1 MRTYSISQISMKLYR
16 LTLALLATLAFGLTA
31 SAHTIEEQLVSDA
44 DTTIVV
50 DHVQV
55 TAIKQG
61 MVLRSEPLSATII
74 GERMASRQRISALKN
89 MAEIVPNIHIPDY
102 GSRMT
107 SSIYVRGMGARID
120 QPVIGM
126 TVDNVPLMQKNGYDM
141 ELSDIERIEVLR
153 GPQSTLY
160 GRNTMGGVVN
170 IYTLSPF
177 HYEGARIRASYSSG
191 NTLRLHAS
199 FYEQFN
205 DKWATSISAFRTASD
220 GFFPNELTGK
230 DTDWEKL
237 FGGRWKLL
245 YRNGKGLNI
254 ENTFST
260 STTEQGGYPYAF
272 IGGRSENEEGVKVGQ
287 IAYNDPCS
295 YDRLTYTDGLT
306 IQYETERHSLSSITS
321 YQFTDDDMALDN
333 DFTPLDYFTLRQAIK
348 EHVVTEDIIFRSRGE
363 RRYNYL
369 FGLYG
374 FYRAQKMEAPVLFKP
389 AGINAIMF
397 APANVA
403 TGGRVQMTAKEAMP
417 LSSDFKNP
425 NYGMAIYHES
435 SFRFGKW
442 EAKAGIRV
450 ENEHT
455 ELDYHSYGKLSYH
468 QKISMPNMPRPIES
482 EPTVD
487 LDERGSYSHSYTEV
501 LPKFSLIYRFDEN
514 RNLYASVSRGFKA
527 GGFNTQL
534 FSDILKEKLQTKAQG
549 GKYEERDIVSYKP
562 EYSWNYEVG
571 GHFLCADG
579 IVRGD
584 FSLFWIDCRDQQLT
598 VLADASAT
606 GRMMT
611 NAGRTRSLGGEF
623 SILVRPHRNLD
634 LNLTY
639 GYTNATFRR
648 YIDGEND
655 YRGNYVPFAPQHTLS
670 ASVDWT
676 IPTGVKWLGDVI
688 LHGGMRGVGKIYWNE
703 ANTVSQPYYTTFN
716 ASVRLEH
723 KNYAI
728 DFWGENLAD
737 KQFDVFYF
745 ESIGNRFVQRGRGRV
760 LGVTLSINI
769 Q

>member
-1 MRTYSISQISMKLYR
+1 MKHCKYLI
-16 LTLALLATLAFGLTA
+16 ALFSLLVPALTA
-31 SAHTIEEQLVSDA
+31 TAHTTEQPHTEAVDTMILVDG
-44 DTTIVV
+44 
-50 DHVQV
+50 VQV

-126 TVDNVPLMQKNGYDM
+126 TVDNVPLMQKNGYDL

-348 EHVVTEDIIFRSRGE
+348 EHVVTEDIIFRSRGA

-374 FYRAQKMEAPVLFKP
+374 FYRAQKMEAPVLFKTSGVDEIIFK
-389 AGINAIMF
+389 A
-397 APANVA
+397 ANQA
-403 TGGRVQMTAKEAMP
+403 SGGWVQMNALEDMP
-417 LSSDFKNP
+417 LNSEFESP
-425 NYGMAIYHES
+425 AYGFAAYHES
-435 SFRFGKW
+435 SLKFGRW
-442 EAKAGIRV
+442 EAKAGLRV
-450 ENEHT
+450 EHEQVSLDTHGSGALKYVLKMGNRPLPTEQKPVVLDTESHYKRHFT
-455 ELDYHSYGKLSYH
+455 EL
-468 QKISMPNMPRPIES
+468 
-482 EPTVD
+482 
-487 LDERGSYSHSYTEV
+487 

-527 GGFNTQL
+527 GGFNTQIY
-534 FSDILKEKLQTKAQG
+534 SDI
-549 GKYEERDIVSYKP
+549 
-562 EYSWNYEVG
+562 
-571 GHFLCADG
+571 
-579 IVRGD
+579 
-584 FSLFWIDCRDQQLT
+584 
-598 VLADASAT
+598 
-606 GRMMT
+606 
-611 NAGRTRSLGGEF
+611 
-623 SILVRPHRNLD
+623 
-634 LNLTY
+634 
-639 GYTNATFRR
+639 
-648 YIDGEND
+648 
-655 YRGNYVPFAPQHTLS
+655 
-670 ASVDWT
+670 
-676 IPTGVKWLGDVI
+676 
-688 LHGGMRGVGKIYWNE
+688 
-703 ANTVSQPYYTTFN
+703 
-716 ASVRLEH
+716 
-723 KNYAI
+723 
-728 DFWGENLAD
+728 
-737 KQFDVFYF
+737 
-745 ESIGNRFVQRGRGRV
+745 
-760 LGVTLSINI
+760 
-769 Q
+769 

>member
-1 MRTYSISQISMKLYR
+1 MKRNR
-16 LTLALLATLAFGLTA
+16 LTLALLAALVFGLTV
-31 SAHTIEEQLVSDA
+31 SAHTNEEQLAADA

-126 TVDNVPLMQKNGYDM
+126 TVDNVPLMQKNGYDL

-205 DKWATSISAFRTASD
+205 EKWATSISAFRTASD

-348 EHVVTEDIIFRSRGE
+348 EHVVTEDIIFRSRGA

-389 AGINAIMF
+389 AGINEIIFKA
-397 APANVA
+397 ANA
-403 TGGRVQMTAKEAMP
+403 SGRVNLSATEDMP
-417 LSSDFKNP
+417 LNSEFESP
-425 NYGMAIYHES
+425 AYGFAAYHES
-435 SFRFGKW
+435 SLKFGKW
-442 EAKAGIRV
+442 EAKAGLRV
-450 ENEHT
+450 EHEQVSLDTRGVGELKFNVKAGPMPFPVPQTATLDTESHYKKHFT
-455 ELDYHSYGKLSYH
+455 EL
-468 QKISMPNMPRPIES
+468 
-482 EPTVD
+482 
-487 LDERGSYSHSYTEV
+487 
-501 LPKFSLIYRFDEN
+501 LPKLSLIYRFDEN

-527 GGFNTQL
+527 GGFNTQIY
-534 FSDILKEKLQTKAQG
+534 SDILKEMLQAQAMG
-549 GKYEERDIVSYKP
+549 GAYEEKDIMSYDP

-634 LNLTY
+634 LNLAY

-670 ASVDWT
+670 AGVDWT

-723 KNYAI
+723 KSYAI

-760 LGVTLSINI
+760 LGITLSINI

>member
-1 MRTYSISQISMKLYR
+1 MKHCKYLI
-16 LTLALLATLAFGLTA
+16 ALFSLLVPALTA
-31 SAHTIEEQLVSDA
+31 TAHTTEQPHTEAVDTMILVDG
-44 DTTIVV
+44 
-50 DHVQV
+50 VQV

-126 TVDNVPLMQKNGYDM
+126 TVDNVPLMQKNGYDL

-205 DKWATSISAFRTASD
+205 EKWATSISAFRTSSD

-272 IGGRSENEEGVKVGQ
+272 IGGRSENEERAQVGQ

-389 AGINAIMF
+389 AGINEIIFKA
-397 APANVA
+397 ANA
-403 TGGRVQMTAKEAMP
+403 SGRVNLSATEDMP
-417 LSSDFKNP
+417 LNSEFESP
-425 NYGMAIYHES
+425 AYGFAAYHES
-435 SFRFGKW
+435 SLKFGKW
-442 EAKAGIRV
+442 EAKAGLRV
-450 ENEHT
+450 EHEQVSLDTRGVGELKFNVKAGPMPFPVPQTASIDTESHYNKKHFT
-455 ELDYHSYGKLSYH
+455 EL
-468 QKISMPNMPRPIES
+468 
-482 EPTVD
+482 
-487 LDERGSYSHSYTEV
+487 
-501 LPKFSLIYRFDEN
+501 LPKLSLIYRFDEN

-527 GGFNTQL
+527 GGFNTQIY
-534 FSDILKEKLQTKAQG
+534 SDILKEMLQAQAMG
-549 GKYEERDIVSYKP
+549 GAYEEKDIMSYDP

-623 SILVRPHRNLD
+623 SILVRPHRHLD
-634 LNLTY
+634 LNLAY
-639 GYTNATFRR
+639 GYTNATFRH
-648 YIDGEND
+648 YIDGEAD

-670 ASVDWT
+670 AGVDWT

>member
-1 MRTYSISQISMKLYR
+1 MKHCKYLI
-16 LTLALLATLAFGLTA
+16 ALFSLLVPALTA
-31 SAHTIEEQLVSDA
+31 TAHTTEQPHTEAVDTMILVDG
-44 DTTIVV
+44 
-50 DHVQV
+50 VQV

-126 TVDNVPLMQKNGYDM
+126 TVDNVPLMQKNGYDL

-205 DKWATSISAFRTASD
+205 EKWATSISAFRTSSD

-272 IGGRSENEEGVKVGQ
+272 IGGRSEHEEGVKVGQ

-348 EHVVTEDIIFRSRGE
+348 EHVVTEDLIFRSRGE

-389 AGINAIMF
+389 AGINEIIFKA
-397 APANVA
+397 ANA
-403 TGGRVQMTAKEAMP
+403 SGRVNLSATEDMP
-417 LSSDFKNP
+417 LNSEFDSP
-425 NYGMAIYHES
+425 AYGFAAYHES
-435 SFRFGKW
+435 SLKFGRW
-442 EAKAGIRV
+442 EAKAGLRV
-450 ENEHT
+450 EHEQVSLDTRGVGELTFDFKRGPMSNKQTASLDTESHYKRHFT
-455 ELDYHSYGKLSYH
+455 EL
-468 QKISMPNMPRPIES
+468 
-482 EPTVD
+482 
-487 LDERGSYSHSYTEV
+487 
-501 LPKFSLIYRFDEN
+501 LPKLSLIYRFD
-514 RNLYASVSRGFKA
+514 
-527 GGFNTQL
+527 
-534 FSDILKEKLQTKAQG
+534 
-549 GKYEERDIVSYKP
+549 
-562 EYSWNYEVG
+562 
-571 GHFLCADG
+571 
-579 IVRGD
+579 
-584 FSLFWIDCRDQQLT
+584 
-598 VLADASAT
+598 
-606 GRMMT
+606 
-611 NAGRTRSLGGEF
+611 
-623 SILVRPHRNLD
+623 
-634 LNLTY
+634 
-639 GYTNATFRR
+639 
-648 YIDGEND
+648 
-655 YRGNYVPFAPQHTLS
+655 
-670 ASVDWT
+670 
-676 IPTGVKWLGDVI
+676 
-688 LHGGMRGVGKIYWNE
+688 
-703 ANTVSQPYYTTFN
+703 
-716 ASVRLEH
+716 
-723 KNYAI
+723 
-728 DFWGENLAD
+728 
-737 KQFDVFYF
+737 
-745 ESIGNRFVQRGRGRV
+745 
-760 LGVTLSINI
+760 
-769 Q
+769 

>member
-1 MRTYSISQISMKLYR
+1 MKHCKYLI
-16 LTLALLATLAFGLTA
+16 ALFSLLVPALTA
-31 SAHTIEEQLVSDA
+31 TAHTTEQPHTEAVDTMILVDG
-44 DTTIVV
+44 
-50 DHVQV
+50 VQV

-126 TVDNVPLMQKNGYDM
+126 TVDNVPLMQKNGYDL

-205 DKWATSISAFRTASD
+205 EKWATSISAFRTASD

-272 IGGRSENEEGVKVGQ
+272 IGGRSEQEPGVTVGQ

-348 EHVVTEDIIFRSRGE
+348 EHVVTEDIIFRSRGA

-374 FYRAQKMEAPVLFKP
+374 FYRAQKMEAPVLFKTSGVDEIIFK
-389 AGINAIMF
+389 A
-397 APANVA
+397 ANQA
-403 TGGRVQMTAKEAMP
+403 SGGWVQMNALEDMP
-417 LSSDFKNP
+417 LNSEFESP
-425 NYGMAIYHES
+425 AYGFAAYHES
-435 SFRFGKW
+435 SLKFGRW
-442 EAKAGIRV
+442 EAKAGLRV
-450 ENEHT
+450 EHEQVSLDTHGSGALKYVLKMGNRPLPTEQKPVVLDTESHYKRHFT
-455 ELDYHSYGKLSYH
+455 EL
-468 QKISMPNMPRPIES
+468 
-482 EPTVD
+482 
-487 LDERGSYSHSYTEV
+487 

-527 GGFNTQL
+527 GGVNTQIY
-534 FSDILKEKLQTKAQG
+534 SDILKEMLQAQAMG
-549 GKYEERDIVSYKP
+549 GAYEEKDIMSYDP

-598 VLADASAT
+598 VLADAS
-606 GRMMT
+606 
-611 NAGRTRSLGGEF
+611 
-623 SILVRPHRNLD
+623 
-634 LNLTY
+634 
-639 GYTNATFRR
+639 
-648 YIDGEND
+648 
-655 YRGNYVPFAPQHTLS
+655 
-670 ASVDWT
+670 
-676 IPTGVKWLGDVI
+676 
-688 LHGGMRGVGKIYWNE
+688 
-703 ANTVSQPYYTTFN
+703 
-716 ASVRLEH
+716 
-723 KNYAI
+723 
-728 DFWGENLAD
+728 
-737 KQFDVFYF
+737 
-745 ESIGNRFVQRGRGRV
+745 
-760 LGVTLSINI
+760 
-769 Q
+769 

>member
-1 MRTYSISQISMKLYR
+1 MKLHR
-16 LTLALLATLAFGLTA
+16 LTLALLAALVFGLTA
-31 SAHTIEEQLVSDA
+31 SAHTIEEQLISDA

-177 HYEGARIRASYSSG
+177 HYEGARLRASYGSG

-205 DKWATSISAFRTASD
+205 EKWATSISAFRTASD

-272 IGGRSENEEGVKVGQ
+272 IGGRSEHEEGVKIGQ

-333 DFTPLDYFTLRQAIK
+333 DFTPLDYFTLRQAIR
-348 EHVVTEDIIFRSRGE
+348 EHVVTEDLIFRSRGE

-389 AGINAIMF
+389 AGIDEIIFKAANAS
-397 APANVA
+397 
-403 TGGRVQMTAKEAMP
+403 GRVNLSATEDMP
-417 LSSDFKNP
+417 LNSEFESP
-425 NYGMAIYHES
+425 AYGFAAYHES
-435 SFRFGKW
+435 SLKFGRW
-442 EAKAGIRV
+442 EAKAGLRV
-450 ENEHT
+450 EHEQVSLDTHGVGELKFNVKAGPMPFPVPQTASLDTESHYKKHFT
-455 ELDYHSYGKLSYH
+455 EL
-468 QKISMPNMPRPIES
+468 
-482 EPTVD
+482 
-487 LDERGSYSHSYTEV
+487 

-527 GGFNTQL
+527 GGFNTQIY
-534 FSDILKEKLQTKAQG
+534 SDVLKEMLQVQAMG
-549 GKYEERDIVSYKP
+549 GAYEEKDIMSYDP

-584 FSLFWIDCRDQQLT
+584 FSLFMIDCRDQQLT

-634 LNLTY
+634 LNLAY

-648 YIDGEND
+648 YIDGENN

>member
-1 MRTYSISQISMKLYR
+1 MKRNR
-16 LTLALLATLAFGLTA
+16 LLLALLATLAFGLTA
-31 SAHTIEEQLVSDA
+31 SAHTNEEQLAADA

-126 TVDNVPLMQKNGYDM
+126 TVDNVPLMQKNGYDL

-348 EHVVTEDIIFRSRGE
+348 EHVVTEDIIFRSRGA

-389 AGINAIMF
+389 AGINEIIFKA
-397 APANVA
+397 ANASGLVNLS
-403 TGGRVQMTAKEAMP
+403 AKEDMP
-417 LSSDFKNP
+417 LNSEFESP
-425 NYGMAIYHES
+425 AYGFAAYHES
-435 SFRFGKW
+435 SLKFGKW
-442 EAKAGIRV
+442 EAKAGLRV
-450 ENEHT
+450 EHEQVSLDTRGVGELKFNVKAGPMPFPVPQTATLDTESHYKKHFT
-455 ELDYHSYGKLSYH
+455 EL
-468 QKISMPNMPRPIES
+468 
-482 EPTVD
+482 
-487 LDERGSYSHSYTEV
+487 
-501 LPKFSLIYRFDEN
+501 LPKLSLIYRFDEN

-527 GGFNTQL
+527 GGFNTQIY
-534 FSDILKEKLQTKAQG
+534 SDMLKEMLQAQAMG
-549 GKYEERDIVSYKP
+549 GAYEEKDIMSYDP

-634 LNLTY
+634 LNLAY
-639 GYTNATFRR
+639 GYTNATFRH
-648 YIDGEND
+648 YIDGEAD

-670 ASVDWT
+670 AGVDWT

-760 LGVTLSINI
+760 LGITLSINI

>member
-1 MRTYSISQISMKLYR
+1 MKHNR
-16 LTLALLATLAFGLTA
+16 LLLALLATLTFGLTA
-31 SAHTIEEQLVSDA
+31 SAHTNEEQLAADA

-126 TVDNVPLMQKNGYDM
+126 TVDNVPLMQKNGYDL

-205 DKWATSISAFRTASD
+205 EKWATSISAFRTASD

-272 IGGRSENEEGVKVGQ
+272 IGGRSEHEEGVKVGQ

-348 EHVVTEDIIFRSRGE
+348 EHVVTEDIIFRSRGA

-389 AGINAIMF
+389 AGINEIIFKA
-397 APANVA
+397 ANA
-403 TGGRVQMTAKEAMP
+403 SGRVNLSATEDMP
-417 LSSDFKNP
+417 LNSEFDSP
-425 NYGMAIYHES
+425 AYGFAAYHES
-435 SFRFGKW
+435 SLKFGKW
-442 EAKAGIRV
+442 EAKAGLRV
-450 ENEHT
+450 EHEQVSLDTRGVGELKFNVKAGPMPFPVPQTATLDTESHYKKHFT
-455 ELDYHSYGKLSYH
+455 EL
-468 QKISMPNMPRPIES
+468 
-482 EPTVD
+482 
-487 LDERGSYSHSYTEV
+487 
-501 LPKFSLIYRFDEN
+501 LPKLSLIYRFDEN

-527 GGFNTQL
+527 GGFNTQIY
-534 FSDILKEKLQTKAQG
+534 SDILKEMLQAQAMG
-549 GKYEERDIVSYKP
+549 GAYEEKDIMSYDP

-634 LNLTY
+634 LNLAY
-639 GYTNATFRR
+639 GYTNATFRH
-648 YIDGEND
+648 YIDGEAD

-670 ASVDWT
+670 TSIDWT

-760 LGVTLSINI
+760 LGITLSINI